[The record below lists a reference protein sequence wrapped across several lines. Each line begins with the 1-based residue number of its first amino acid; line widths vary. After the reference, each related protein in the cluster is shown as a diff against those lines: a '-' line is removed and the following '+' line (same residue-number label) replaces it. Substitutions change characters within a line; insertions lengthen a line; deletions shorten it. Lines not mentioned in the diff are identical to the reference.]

1 MNTKQ
6 QRIGT
11 LAVYNLTGINQSD
24 RNKFCRKFLGWRD
37 KSQHSKYV
45 YNRRGFIDDLP
56 HVRVERAIFIFRKE
70 DVKTVLSFFKE
81 YKIKV
86 FTRDVILEKSD
97 VDILEGD
104 DR

>member
-1 MNTKQ
+1 MDTKQ

-11 LAVYNLTGINQSD
+11 LVTYNLTGINRSD

-45 YNRRGFIDDLP
+45 YNRRGFIDDIP
-56 HVRVERAIFIFRKE
+56 HVKVERAIFIFRKE
-70 DVKTVLSFFKE
+70 DAEKVLSFLEE

-97 VDILEGD
+97 VIILGG
-104 DR
+104 